1 MLLLNKKME
10 VSVGGLGDL
19 GDLPPIDVGDTP
31 QQVGTTSERFL
42 PVAVRG
48 AGRIADSRPRDA
60 LEEGGSEDNG
70 GSEGVGDEE
79 DGEGKAM
86 EGGVEMVEG
95 AGGKMRWTKEEKV
108 MVWECFAMTGGV
120 RRENYIERT
129 TDLYNERSQR
139 QRNKNSVFS
148 QIRGIGFGG
157 LTMMERG
164 EIEKRVR
171 AAKEE
176 EERVMAEGRAMF
188 EDSNGEEEGFW
199 GFEDEEWEE
208 GQVENRGEGV
218 DGQVAVEARENDER
232 MEEADEV
239 VSDQEGRQ
247 EVDFV
252 VEMPD
257 ERRVDADPR
266 VVMEARVD
274 SWTEADGSVRC
285 LKEDEKK
292 VLAMLRD
299 VQKGDKWENVPNL
312 RAAERKR
319 VRAEVELVD
328 GLMHNLIRPNMDVSG
343 INRLLYAAGVV
354 VAKRLGLRFG
364 NSKKAEE
371 RKPWWQ
377 RRIEGNIVRWRKD
390 LARVEEI
397 RKGSKVRD
405 KVKSE
410 LEKRYQMTDRGALAV
425 SGFLKNKIHA
435 GSVKIRWYVEKRV
448 ARRQNNL
455 FQNNQR
461 QLYKELG
468 GDAKGRT
475 NDIPDAAE
483 SREFWG
489 NIWSAEIEHDR
500 DASWLND
507 IKEMFADVAA
517 QEDVTIEM
525 DDVRKGIRRMANWKA
540 PGPDGVRGFWFKR
553 LPSLHSVLRDAL
565 QVCVNRGE
573 VPAWMVKG
581 RTVMIQKDPAK
592 GTAVSNYRPIA
603 CLPLLWKLLTG
614 IFAGK
619 IYDHLQVNNLLPDEQ
634 KGCRRK
640 SRGTKDQLL
649 IDKAV
654 LREARAKQRYLS
666 MAWIDYRKAYD
677 MLPHSWILETLELI
691 KVANNIDSLLRG
703 SMKDWKTE
711 LTAGGTSLGEV
722 TIRRGI
728 FQGDS
733 LSPLL
738 FVVAMIP
745 LTLLLR
751 REKLGYQFGPE
762 GRRTSHLLFMD
773 DLKLYAK
780 DREELGKLLE
790 VVRVYSRDIRM
801 EFGLDKCAVLEIRAG
816 VKGDWDGFELP
827 DGQMIKEVDE
837 NGYKYLGVLEGA
849 SIKTKQMKELIR
861 KEYLRRV
868 RLAARSRLYAGNLI
882 SAVNVWAVS
891 VVRYTAGVLDWSAGE
906 VKKMDRKTRKLLTM
920 NGAFNMQSSVDR
932 LYIKRKAGGR
942 GLISVE
948 ECVRTEEASLR
959 EYARDSDEWM
969 LKVVADGMVPGESKV
984 DYKVRMERER
994 LERLKTKTLHGKF
1007 FNETEQVADERS
1019 WQWLRGGFLD
1029 KRTEAFVCAAQEN
1042 ALKTRCY
1049 NATIL
1054 HQEGDVKCRMCGKSA
1069 ETVGHVMSACDKL
1082 AQRDYKRRHDRM
1094 GLRIYWEL
1102 CGKYGIKRT
1111 ERWFEETPDAIR
1123 VNNDGRYEIWWDKKV
1138 ITAKVLEHNRP
1149 DVVVIDREK
1158 KRWTMVDFS
1167 VPFDANVVAKEL
1179 EKTRKYEQLAT
1190 EVTREHRV
1198 TTAVIP
1204 IVVGALGTV
1213 SRNLAGGL
1221 KRLGIGDVLGGLQM
1235 SAIIGTS
1242 AILRKVLCTNA

>member
-1 MLLLNKKME
+1 
-10 VSVGGLGDL
+10 
-19 GDLPPIDVGDTP
+19 
-31 QQVGTTSERFL
+31 
-42 PVAVRG
+42 
-48 AGRIADSRPRDA
+48 
-60 LEEGGSEDNG
+60 
-70 GSEGVGDEE
+70 
-79 DGEGKAM
+79 
-86 EGGVEMVEG
+86 
-95 AGGKMRWTKEEKV
+95 
-108 MVWECFAMTGGV
+108 
-120 RRENYIERT
+120 
-129 TDLYNERSQR
+129 
-139 QRNKNSVFS
+139 
-148 QIRGIGFGG
+148 
-157 LTMMERG
+157 MERG

-171 AAKEE
+171 VEKEE
-176 EERVMAEGRAMF
+176 TDRMMAEGKAMF
-188 EDSNGEEEGFW
+188 EDSNGEEEEFF

-208 GQVENRGEGV
+208 GQVENRGEV
-218 DGQVAVEARENDER
+218 LDGQVVVEARENDER
-232 MEEADEV
+232 VEEGDEV
-239 VSDQEGRQ
+239 ASDQEGRQ

-257 ERRVDADPR
+257 EGRMDADPI

-274 SWTEADGSVRC
+274 SWIEADGSVRC

-328 GLMHNLIRPNMDVSG
+328 GLMHNLIRPNIDVSG

-354 VAKRLGLRFG
+354 VARRLGLRFG
-364 NSKKAEE
+364 NGKKAEE

-377 RRIEGNIVRWRKD
+377 RRIEGNIGRWRKD

-405 KVKSE
+405 KVRSE
-410 LEKRYQMTDRGALAV
+410 LEKRYQMTERGALAV

-455 FQNNQR
+455 FQNNQS

-475 NDIPDAAE
+475 NEIPDAAE
-483 SREFWG
+483 LREFWG
-489 NIWSAEIEHDR
+489 KIWSAEIEHDR
-500 DASWLND
+500 DASWLKD
-507 IKEMFADVAA
+507 TREMFADVAA
-517 QEDVTIEM
+517 QEDVMIEM

-565 QVCVNRGE
+565 QECVDRGE

-592 GTAVSNYRPIA
+592 GKAVSNYRPIA

-677 MLPHSWILETLELI
+677 MLPHSWILETLGLI
-691 KVANNIDSLLRG
+691 KVAKNIDSLLRG

-790 VVRVYSRDIRM
+790 VVRVFSRDIRM

-816 VKGDWDGFELP
+816 VKVDREGIELP
-827 DGQMIKEVDE
+827 DGQMIREVDE

-891 VVRYTAGVLDWSAGE
+891 VVRYTAGVLDWSAQE
-906 VKKMDRKTRKLLTM
+906 VKNMDRKTRKLLTM

-948 ECVRTEEASLR
+948 ECVRTEEAGLR

-994 LERLKTKTLHGKF
+994 LERLKAKKLHGKF

-1029 KRTEAFVCAAQEN
+1029 KRAEAFVCAAQEN

-1054 HQEGDVKCRMCGKSA
+1054 RQEGDVKCRMCGKSA
-1069 ETVGHVMSACDKL
+1069 ETVGHLMSACDKL

-1102 CGKYGIKRT
+1102 CGKYGITRT
-1111 ERWFEETPDAIR
+1111 ERWFEETPDRIR
-1123 VNNDGRYEIWWDKKV
+1123 VKKDGRYEIWWDKKV
-1138 ITAKVLEHNRP
+1138 ETAKVLEHNRP
-1149 DVVVIDREK
+1149 DVVVIDREL

-1167 VPFDANVVAKEL
+1167 VPFDANVVTKEL
-1179 EKTRKYEQLAT
+1179 EKTRKYEKLAT
-1190 EVTREHRV
+1190 EVSREHRV
-1198 TTAVIP
+1198 TTVVIP

-1213 SRNLAGGL
+1213 SRNLAGCL
-1221 KRLGIGDVLGGLQM
+1221 RRLGIGDVVGGLQM
-1235 SAIIGTS
+1235 SAVIGTS